1 MNFSIII
8 IGKNSK
14 KILEECIL
22 HLKSSLKSSSFVN
35 KYEIIYVD
43 SNSSDNSVQIAN
55 EFKIK
60 TIEIIDGYTT
70 ASIGRY
76 LGNKYATYEN
86 LVFIDSDMYLDED
99 WFNSSFKYYEKYGA
113 IIGERHEKLYKND
126 VVVKEIPKFYNIN
139 EVEIASNIGGFL
151 MIKKELIKGINYTP
165 IIKNEEEKDFYAKFY
180 DKAKIYRIPVTAYI
194 HNNYNLSTSR
204 IKDYLNPFSK
214 NGYILSFI
222 NSIQNGY
229 FRNYF
234 NLQRKYIVDIIVSII
249 FYISML
255 SGNVILGLVSLIFLL
270 LNGKKQLK
278 GSLMTALFFPY
289 KLIMSLVFLM
299 KKRNTT
305 YKYENKEYILDI
317 RL

>member
-1 MNFSIII
+1 MNISIII
-8 IGKNSK
+8 IGKNSSKTLGNCIQYLK
-14 KILEECIL
+14 K
-22 HLKSSLKSSSFVN
+22 SLVN
-35 KYEIIYVD
+35 SAFIKKYEIIYVD
-43 SNSSDNSVQIAN
+43 SKSSDNSIQIAN
-55 EFKIK
+55 KNSVEVIS
-60 TIEIIDGYTT
+60 INEGYTT
-70 ASIGRY
+70 ASLGRY
-76 LGNKYATYEN
+76 LGKKYARYEN
-86 LVFIDSDMYLDED
+86 LLFIDSDMDLDIN
-99 WFNSSFKYYEKYGA
+99 WFNNSFEYYNKYGA
-113 IIGERHEKLYKND
+113 IIGERYEKLYKND
-126 VVVKEIPKFYNIN
+126 KVIKKIPRFYDIKD
-139 EVEIASNIGGFL
+139 VEIASNIGGFL
-151 MIKKELIKGINYTP
+151 MIKRAIIEEINYTP

-204 IKDYLNPFSK
+204 IKDYLNPYAK
-214 NGYILSFI
+214 NGYILSCI

-229 FRNYF
+229 FRHYI